1 MDANF
6 WTSSHYKQLIDA
18 EEVNV
23 VHQLDKERG
32 ITAEDCKLIKFHTSR
47 CIVELADGVKLQQR
61 VAATA
66 ITYMRR
72 LYTRKSMT
80 EYNPCLVAATCLYLA
95 AKSEETAVHAK
106 LVAFQITED
115 PSKHIPMKISQVMFF
130 VLSDNG
136 LEQAFAGEVK
146 YYSKEIHKMEM
157 KILEALNYYLLVFHP
172 YRSMTQFLQDA
183 GVSNLAEQTTGIIN
197 DTYKMDLVL
206 VHPPHLIALA
216 CIFIASFQNDKKI
229 TAWFEELRVDMN
241 VVRSIAMEIIDFYE
255 SYKVMSEKPRTR
267 AVMDKLR

>member
-115 PSKHIPMKISQVMFF
+115 PS
-130 VLSDNG
+130 
-136 LEQAFAGEVK
+136 EVK

>member
-1 MDANF
+1 MAANF
-6 WTSSHYKQLIDA
+6 WTSSHYKLLLDA

-32 ITAEDCKLIKFHTSR
+32 ITAEDFKLVKFYTSHS
-47 CIVELADGVKLQQR
+47 IVELAHCVKVRQR

-72 LYTRKSMT
+72 LYARKSMT
-80 EYNPCLVAATCLYLA
+80 EYDPCLVAPTCLYLA
-95 AKSEETAVHAK
+95 AKAEESTVHAK

-115 PSKHIPMKISQVMFF
+115 
-130 VLSDNG
+130 LSD
-136 LEQAFAGEVK
+136 VK
-146 YYSKEIHKMEM
+146 FFKEIHKMEM

-183 GVSNLAEQTTGIIN
+183 GVSNLTEQTMGIIN
-197 DTYKMDLVL
+197 DTYKMDLIL

-216 CIFIASFQNDKKI
+216 CIFIASVQNDKEI

-241 VVRSIAMEIIDFYE
+241 VVQSIAMEILDFYD
-255 SYKVMSEKPRTR
+255 SYKVMSEKPRIS